1 MCTDGAKLVG
11 NEYSTTVILESAGL
25 YESDRYRARRSTLVS
40 RQDIHPRKQQM
51 NGEKVLLEFQSCVRR
66 EWFDAL
72 RRDEGFNIEPQR
84 PRRPLESHRR
94 GTERYFRKTM
104 HQFCATLQE

>member
-1 MCTDGAKLVG
+1 MAKSGVCPAEHAKSLAAFYF
-11 NEYSTTVILESAGL
+11 NL
-25 YESDRYRARRSTLVS
+25 
-40 RQDIHPRKQQM
+40 DIHSRKQQM
-51 NGEKVLLEFQSCVRR
+51 NGEKVLLEFQSCIRR

-72 RRDEGFNIEPQR
+72 RRDEGFNIESQR

-94 GTERYFRKTM
+94 RTERYFRKTM